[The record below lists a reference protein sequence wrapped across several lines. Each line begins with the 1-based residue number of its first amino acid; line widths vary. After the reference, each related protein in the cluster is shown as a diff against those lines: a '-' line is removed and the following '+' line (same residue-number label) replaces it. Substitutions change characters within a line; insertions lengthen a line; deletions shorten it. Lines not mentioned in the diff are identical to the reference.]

1 MNIKCTFL
9 RADNTDHTEGLRG
22 SETLED
28 IDPDIRLDDLSDMIS
43 GSFGIPEGRSHAF
56 YMENDVRKGHVY
68 SDVPIED
75 AGQKYSGDATLASV
89 LISKKFKYE
98 YSFTEGYIFQCEV
111 M

>member
-9 RADNTDHTEGLRG
+9 RADNTDNTEGLKG
-22 SETLED
+22 SEILED
-28 IDPDIRLDDLSDMIS
+28 IDPEILLDDLSDMIS
-43 GSFGIPEGRSHAF
+43 GVFAIPEGRNYAF
-56 YMENDVRKGHVY
+56 YMENDVRKGHIY
-68 SDVPIED
+68 SDAPIEE
-75 AGQKYSGDATLASV
+75 AGQKYSGEATLASA